1 MVSIETQPPSS
12 VSNDVFNVPIY
23 QPQYFNNQNDII
35 SRLNLK
41 YSSNALS
48 SFTFYRGLIA
58 MTWIKVINMRVL
70 TIPT

>member
-48 SFTFYRGLIA
+48 SFTF
-58 MTWIKVINMRVL
+58 
-70 TIPT
+70 